1 MADETK
7 GNGAAGEGAAKPAK
21 KSRATEIMEAHKVGE
36 VYENSKGEFFLN
48 ENLALL
54 SEKGNK
60 KKVKIHSAKIT
71 E

>member
-7 GNGAAGEGAAKPAK
+7 APGAAGQAAAKPAN
-21 KSRATEIMEAHKVGE
+21 KSRAAEIMEAHKVGE

-48 ENLALL
+48 QNLALL
-54 SEKGNK
+54 SEKVDK
-60 KKVKIHSAKIT
+60 KKVIIHSAKIT